1 ALTME
6 ERTRKM
12 LGLPSVSVIPHP
24 QAGGSMASYVYKQM
38 DEPTVVENVEADAGL
53 DIGDTLIGIHL
64 NADAVPLRF
73 SRTVDGNAHCPRART
88 RPKIIGGERA
98 IYK

>member
-1 ALTME
+1 
-6 ERTRKM
+6 TRKM

-53 DIGDTLIGIHL
+53 DIGDTLIGMHL
-64 NADAVPLRF
+64 KPVAVPLRF
-73 SRTVDGNAHCPRART
+73 DRTVVGNAHVTGART
-88 RPKIIGGERA
+88 RPKLIGGERA
-98 IYK
+98 VYK